1 MPKMKS
7 HRGACKRFK
16 TTSSGKIKRERMNG
30 SVLEQKPRTPPAI
43 FPSGLG
49 P

>member
-16 TTSSGKIKRERMNG
+16 TTASGKEYRLLLAMY
-30 SVLEQKPRTPPAI
+30 
-43 FPSGLG
+43 SGTIRLIDNAKIIA
-49 P
+49 